1 MMKRWS
7 MGKGWWI
14 RCCTC
19 AVGRDNTHCYS
30 SAMQLQRQ
38 GAMTTRQPVERI
50 KRFRN
55 GRRLAACVWQRGWE
69 ESCRA
74 SLPSARNPES
84 QSAESPVYLSIH
96 VVMYS
101 INQSLVSRNP
111 DPKSPLP
118 YHKKTPPP
126 PPQTDKPI
134 KEIKNNALTVS
145 RSLQLIG

>member
-1 MMKRWS
+1 MMRRWS

-55 GRRLAACVWQRGWE
+55 GRRLAACVWQRVGKKVVVRL
-69 ESCRA
+69 SQVRGTLKASQPRA
-74 SLPSARNPES
+74 PSVYSYVFNHSFPEI
-84 QSAESPVYLSIH
+84 QTQNLLYPT
-96 VVMYS
+96 
-101 INQSLVSRNP
+101 
-111 DPKSPLP
+111 
-118 YHKKTPPP
+118 KKKPPP
-126 PPQTDKPI
+126 
-134 KEIKNNALTVS
+134 N
-145 RSLQLIG
+145 R